1 MRERCASEIVSVQ
14 TTFSFKLCKLSIT
27 QMFSPLAFCGL
38 IALRRKMKKKFA
50 FVRNTAASVT
60 TYEITSFVATHN
72 FYFKVISSKCVATTN
87 RQDETPLQIHV
98 VNLAFK
104 EVAGNSYLMSSLNSH
119 LHFIVSVV

>member
-1 MRERCASEIVSVQ
+1 MQ
-14 TTFSFKLCKLSIT
+14 TIDNSDVFSSSFLWPDNFKKENE
-27 QMFSPLAFCGL
+27 
-38 IALRRKMKKKFA
+38 KKFA

-104 EVAGNSYLMSSLNSH
+104 EVAGNSYLIL
-119 LHFIVSVV
+119 V

>member
-1 MRERCASEIVSVQ
+1 MQ
-14 TTFSFKLCKLSIT
+14 TIDNSDVFSCSFLCPDSFKK
-27 QMFSPLAFCGL
+27 G
-38 IALRRKMKKKFA
+38 KKFA
-50 FVRNTAASVT
+50 FLRNTAASVT
-60 TYEITSFVATHN
+60 THEITSFVATHN

-119 LHFIVSVV
+119 LHFILSVV